1 MIVDIHTHIFPPAFI
16 ADRARLAGHDA
27 QFGAMYGSERALMA
41 SAEDLRGSMRAAGV
55 DVSVAC
61 GFWWSDP
68 ALAEE
73 HAQYLGDVAA
83 ASDGAIVAFAP
94 TFNAPPRCAGIGEVR
109 LDDPAAI
116 PTTDRPMLVHCS
128 EEVGHQY
135 PGKAGGLTPGGVWQL
150 LEANPDLRVIAA
162 HWGAGLPF
170 FALMPEVAALLEG
183 DRLLVDTAAT
193 SYLYDREV
201 FTRAVDL
208 IGARRVAWGSDY
220 PLRSQSVDLGE
231 ARDAIHSDG
240 ARALILGDNAARFLG
255 LGESDE
261 G

>member
-16 ADRARLAGHDA
+16 ADRARLAEHDE

-41 SAEDLRGSMRAAGV
+41 SAEDLRESMRTAGV

-61 GFWWSDP
+61 GFWWADP

-83 ASDGAIVAFAP
+83 DSDGAIVAFAP
-94 TFNAPPRCAGIGEVR
+94 TFDAPPRCAGIGEVR
-109 LDDPAAI
+109 LSDPTAI
-116 PTTDRPMLVHCS
+116 PATDRPLLVHCS

-135 PGKAGGLTPGGVWQL
+135 SGKAGGLSPGGLWRL
-150 LEANPDLRVIAA
+150 LEARPEARVIAA
-162 HWGAGLPF
+162 HWGAGFPF
-170 FALMPEVAALLEG
+170 FALMPEVAALIED
-183 DRLLVDTAAT
+183 DRLLLDTAAS

-201 FTRAVDL
+201 FAKAIDL
-208 IGARRVAWGSDY
+208 VGARRIAWGSDY

-231 ARDAIHSDG
+231 TRDAISSDG